1 MVEGAPLLRAY
12 GGKTSIEGSNPSLS
26 AKSIC
31 FIRVL
36 AGFVNNYHI
45 GYHKT
50 LDVDL
55 DRGIFS

>member
-1 MVEGAPLLRAY
+1 MVECTGLENRSTRK
-12 GGKTSIEGSNPSLS
+12 GTVGSNPTLS